1 MAFDAFFLS
10 AVLEEVRERCIG
22 ARVDKIHQPSRDTL
36 ILHLRCR
43 EGREK
48 LLFAANPTAP
58 RLHLTS
64 ASPENPAEPPMF
76 CMFLRKHLLGAKL
89 AEITQPPME
98 RAAAFT
104 FDCTDEMGF
113 PVQKRLVAELMGRT
127 CNLYLLSPEGRILDC
142 LRRIGLDESAKRA
155 ALPGLMYQEPEAIT
169 KFNPL
174 DFGTG
179 TEVPSSPAFTR
190 GVPQCAHWGGG
201 SANEGEDV
209 TLTPPGLASL
219 VHPPHKCGGQVG
231 ALNYVNL
238 LTAPGA
244 DVLADR
250 LMDTF
255 GGLSP
260 LVCREAALFAAGST
274 DARIDPCDVDI
285 VADKLELFFH
295 EHLTHPTPYYSALP
309 DGPPKQFAFCPIRQ
323 YGEYKEAESFG
334 ALLDMYYTVRDR
346 KDAMRQKS
354 QAVRKT
360 VQNLCTRLTKK
371 LAIQEK
377 ELEATYDRERLRQLG
392 DIVTANIHK
401 IVKGQTVV
409 SCEDFYDENMAVIDI
424 PISPILS
431 PQQNAAKFYKDYA
444 RMKNAE
450 KELTKQI
457 ELGENELNYLKSVL
471 EELNRA
477 QTEAELE
484 EIRRELQEGGYLRA
498 ETGKKKVKQAKLA
511 PMRFESTDGYPIYV
525 GRNNHQNDELTFR
538 LARKDDIWCHAS
550 KVHGSHVIIS
560 CGGTTPPD
568 DTITQAAQLAAYY
581 SETSGGQNIPVDVTP
596 VKQVKKIP
604 NGKPGM
610 VIYHSYKTV
619 IANPYAD
626 IVVDALNAEKKSGE
640 GF

>member
-1 MAFDAFFLS
+1 MAFDAYFLS
-10 AVLEEVRERCIG
+10 AVLTEVREKCVG
-22 ARVDKIHQPSRDTL
+22 ARIDKIHQPSRDTL
-36 ILHLRCR
+36 ILQMHSRDHR
-43 EGREK
+43 TK

-58 RLHLTS
+58 RLHLTA

-76 CMFLRKHLLGAKL
+76 CMLLRKHLMGAKL
-89 AEITQPPME
+89 SDVSQPPME
-98 RAAAFT
+98 RCATFT

-113 PVQKRLVAELMGRT
+113 PVQKKLVAELMGRT

-142 LRRIGLDESAKRA
+142 LRRIGLDESARRA
-155 ALPGLMYQEPEAIT
+155 ALPGLNYQEPEAVAKENLLQPT
-169 KFNPL
+169 
-174 DFGTG
+174 DFC
-179 TEVPSSPAFTR
+179 AF
-190 GVPQCAHWGGG
+190 
-201 SANEGEDV
+201 
-209 TLTPPGLASL
+209 
-219 VHPPHKCGGQVG
+219 
-231 ALNYVNL
+231 

-250 LMDTF
+250 LMDVF

-260 LVCREAALFAAGST
+260 LVCREAALFAIGDT
-274 DARIDPCDVDI
+274 DARVDSLDVDST
-285 VADKLELFFH
+285 AEKLQLFFG
-295 EHLTHPTPYYSALP
+295 EHLNHPKPYYYALP
-309 DGPPKQFAFCPIRQ
+309 DGTPKQFAFCPIRQ
-323 YGEYKEAESFG
+323 YGDCKEAESFG
-334 ALLDMYYTVRDR
+334 QLLDMYYTVRDR
-346 KDAMRQKS
+346 KDSMRQKS

-360 VQNLCTRLTKK
+360 VQNLCTRLTRK

-401 IVKGQTVV
+401 IVKGQTIVQ
-409 SCEDFYDENMAVIDI
+409 CEDFYDEDMKLIDI

-431 PQQNAAKFYKDYA
+431 PQQNAAKFYKDYT

-450 KELTKQI
+450 KELTRQI
-457 ELGENELNYLKSVL
+457 ELGENELFYLKSVL

-477 QTEAELE
+477 QTDAELE
-484 EIRRELQEGGYLRA
+484 EIKRELQDGGYIRA
-498 ETGKKKVKQAKLA
+498 EAGRKKVKQAKLS

-525 GRNNHQNDELTFR
+525 GRNNRQNEELTFK

-581 SETSGGQNIPVDVTP
+581 SETTGGQNIPVDVTS

-610 VIYHSYKTV
+610 VIYHTYKTV

-626 IVVDALNAEKKSGE
+626 IVVDPLNAEKKE
-640 GF
+640 G

>member
-1 MAFDAFFLS
+1 MHATFLS
-10 AVLEEVRERCIG
+10 AVLEEVRRRCTG

-36 ILHLRCR
+36 IFHLRCR

-58 RLHLTS
+58 RLHLTT

-76 CMFLRKHLLGAKL
+76 CMLLRKHLLGAKL
-89 AEITQPPME
+89 AEITQIPME
-98 RAAAFT
+98 RSVTFT

-155 ALPGLMYQEPEAIT
+155 ALPGLNYVEPEKIT
-169 KFNPL
+169 KQNPL
-174 DFGTG
+174 ELET
-179 TEVPSSPAFTR
+179 
-190 GVPQCAHWGGG
+190 Q
-201 SANEGEDV
+201 
-209 TLTPPGLASL
+209 
-219 VHPPHKCGGQVG
+219 
-231 ALNYVNL
+231 NYVNL
-238 LTAPGA
+238 LTKPGK
-244 DVLADR
+244 DILSDR
-250 LMDTF
+250 LMDEL

-274 DARIDPCDVDI
+274 DARVEGLNPDT
-285 VADKLELFFH
+285 VADKLQLFFH
-295 EHLTHPTPYYSALP
+295 EHLNHPAPYYYALP
-309 DGPPKQFAFCPIRQ
+309 DGTPKQFAFCPIRQ
-323 YGEYKEAESFG
+323 YGAYQEAESFG

-360 VQNLCTRLTKK
+360 VQNLCTRLTRK

-392 DIVTANIHK
+392 DILTANIHR
-401 IVKGQTVV
+401 IVKGQTTVT
-409 SCEDFYDENMAVIDI
+409 CEDFYDEEMRPIDI

-450 KELTKQI
+450 KELTRQI
-457 ELGENELNYLKSVL
+457 ELGENELHYLKSVL

-477 QTEAELE
+477 GSDAELE
-484 EIRRELQEGGYLRA
+484 EIRRELQEGGYLRPDA
-498 ETGKKKVKQAKLA
+498 GRKKVKQAKLS

-525 GRNNHQNDELTFR
+525 GRNNKQNDELTFK

-581 SETSGGQNIPVDVTP
+581 SETSGGQNIPVDVTS

-610 VIYHSYKTV
+610 VIYHSYRTV

-626 IVVDALNAEKKSGE
+626 IVVDALNAEKKE
-640 GF
+640 DL